1 MGKCLYEDEN
11 RIKIDL
17 PLLAACLF
25 LLLFPIDSA
34 LGNLLGGYSINNYV
48 AVACVA
54 ALYFSKRKINIKMN
68 GLTLTL
74 FAYFCYQCLIM
85 SYSPLPLTGR
95 NLVSA
100 FYSLFAILL
109 GCTIWSRGEKR
120 GLMLSTLFGGIIE
133 LAVVL
138 FNIELGAEGRI
149 YVTLGSYIDPN
160 YFALNLIFFTA
171 ILTELIFRYE
181 YKLGKFIFTALLLLE
196 LTMIFF
202 LGSRSGLFGNLAVIF
217 LLVCQRIKK
226 ARICLIGIP
235 LLVVA
240 YFVFLNVLPDW
251 IAERF
256 DLKNIITGTGS
267 GRTIIWKE
275 YLIAYAKAPFLN
287 KLFGF
292 GRGAIYAYEQMGI
305 PVQNCT
311 HNLYIKALIEGGVVG
326 VAFLIFLL
334 VGLVKHI
341 RRSKNKALYAIL
353 LGYLVGGT
361 FLDVDDY
368 RIAYLLYAFCL
379 IFANTPFDFTREPP
393 LQTPPSARVKKGAPT
408 VSVIIPFYNVKGYLQ
423 DCVRSVVRQTYKELE
438 IILVDDGS
446 TDGSG
451 ALCDELAKGDDRIRV
466 IHKENG
472 GISSARNVGLDEAQG
487 AFFTFV
493 DGDDCVCEEYVAG
506 LMQLHEETGA
516 EITMGEFYRAQK
528 DLEVERRGE
537 IRLYTPRKAIKEML
551 RDRLYLAPW
560 GKLYKRELFDGL
572 RFPEGLIYEDYA
584 VIPKVAARAN
594 KIARV
599 NGYIYYYRPNE
610 KSITGVVFNP
620 NRMQFFEVAKSM
632 DEYFAQSFPR
642 LRKEATMRHT
652 KYAIS
657 FYKQIAE
664 SGFEDRETERY
675 LIAYVRKN
683 IIRYLFTAEAPLLS
697 KGYGLAIALA
707 PKRAKRMMKK

>member
-1 MGKCLYEDEN
+1 MGKRLYDDKN

-17 PLLAACLF
+17 PFLSVCLF

-54 ALYFSKRKINIKMN
+54 LLYFSKRKINIKIN

-74 FAYFCYQCLIM
+74 FAYFCYQCAIM

-109 GCTIWSRGEKR
+109 GCTLWNNEEKK
-120 GLMLSTLFGGIIE
+120 LMIASTLLGGLI
-133 LAVVL
+133 AVLIVAYNL
-138 FNIELGAEGRI
+138 TQEYFIRI
-149 YVTLGSYIDPN
+149 YVTLGSYVDPN
-160 YFALNLIFFTA
+160 YYALNLIFLTA
-171 ILTELIFRYE
+171 ILVELIFKSKYRW
-181 YKLGKFIFTALLLLE
+181 LFLLLL
-196 LTMIFF
+196 LLDFAMILF
-202 LGSRSGLFGNLAVIF
+202 LGSRSGLLGNLAVVI
-217 LLVCQRIKK
+217 LLVCRRIKK
-226 ARICLIGIP
+226 WQVYAIGIP
-235 LLVVA
+235 LLLAV
-240 YFVFLNVLPDW
+240 YFLLLEILPQGLAD
-251 IAERF
+251 RF
-256 DLKNIITGTGS
+256 HYKELLFGTGS

-275 YLIAYAKAPFLN
+275 YLIAYARAPFWN

-292 GRGAIYAYEQMGI
+292 GRGAIYAYEQLGI

-326 VAFLIFLL
+326 VAFLVFLL
-334 VGLVKHI
+334 TGLIKHI

-353 LGYLVGGT
+353 LGCLVGGM

-379 IFANTPFDFTREPP
+379 IFANTTFDFTGERYFEIPRVA
-393 LQTPPSARVKKGAPT
+393 SAQKERPT
-408 VSVIIPFYNVKGYLQ
+408 VSVIIPFYNVKGYLAQ
-423 DCVRSVVRQTYKELE
+423 CVRSVTRQTYKNLE

-451 ALCDELAKGDDRIRV
+451 ALCDELCKADDRIRV

-472 GISSARNVGLDEAQG
+472 GISTARNVGLDEARG
-487 AFFTFV
+487 DFIAFV
-493 DGDDCVCEEYVAG
+493 DGDDCVCEEYVAR

-516 EITMGEFYRAQK
+516 ELAVGEFYRTQK

-537 IRLYTPRKAIKEML
+537 IRLYTPQKAIKEML
-551 RDRLYLAPW
+551 SDKLYLAPW

-599 NGYIYYYRPNE
+599 NAYLYYYRPNA
-610 KSITGVVFNP
+610 KSITGITFNP
-620 NRMQFFEVAKSM
+620 NRMQFFEVAKGM
-632 DEYFAQSFPR
+632 DEYFAQNFPR
-642 LRKEATMRHT
+642 LRKRAMMRHT

-657 FYKQIAE
+657 FYKQIGE
-664 SGFEDRETERY
+664 SGFEDEKIEVALRS
-675 LIAYVRKN
+675 YVKKN
-683 IIRYLFTAEAPLLS
+683 ILRYSFFADAPLLS

-707 PKRAKRMMKK
+707 PKKAKRIMKNRG